1 MKFASLHDNIKN
13 TPINGTILKKHQ
25 LNTSGRPQTPKR
37 KRKILTWPVRMK
49 KKKRKKRGNRRRP
62 ALLVGNWRWGEV
74 PTLRKAHSWW
84 GSQLGQKGTFRG
96 SEENEA
102 IRLWKAGQSKS
113 CIHGLRHCPVCQIL
127 SNVSPGQKGAG
138 FWKVGFGM
146 WRESLRDRSKKIHNW
161 ESFQNKP
168 GAL

>member
-37 KRKILTWPVRMK
+37 IRKILTWPVRMKK

-84 GSQLGQKGTFRG
+84 RNQLGQKGTFERL
-96 SEENEA
+96 EENTA
-102 IRLWKAGQSKS
+102 TSLWKAGQRKNFTLGAFHCLAHPSLS
-113 CIHGLRHCPVCQIL
+113 C
-127 SNVSPGQKGAG
+127 VSSGAEEG
-138 FWKVGFGM
+138 WVLDNE
-146 WRESLRDRSKKIHNW
+146 WSSW
-161 ESFQNKP
+161 EGADIQNIQL
-168 GAL
+168 AHAA